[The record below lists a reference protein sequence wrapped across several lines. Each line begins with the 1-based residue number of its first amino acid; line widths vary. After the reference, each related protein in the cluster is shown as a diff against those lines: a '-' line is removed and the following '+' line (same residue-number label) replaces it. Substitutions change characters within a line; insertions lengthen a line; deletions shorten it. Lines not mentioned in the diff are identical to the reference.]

1 MQMTRTSSL
10 PSVDVQ
16 ASRPRTEVSLTRVG
30 VRGIE
35 KVIRVGGHRPGGAAT
50 GAATPATASSSDA
63 PGNYFF
69 AELECFV
76 DLNPRQAGVH
86 MSRFEEVVGEAIDRV
101 VLGEA
106 LRAEELA
113 AHIAARIREQQQGLR
128 AEVTIAARYPETVR
142 TPASD
147 LPTQEIYTLLGT
159 AVVSERGTRTLTGVE
174 AQGMTACPC
183 AQELVSGRSRE
194 RLAAEGF
201 TDDEIERVLTAV
213 PVATHNQRGIG
224 SLHIGRPEG
233 LDLEVDARD
242 LLHIVEQSMSS
253 EIYELMK
260 RSDEVSV
267 VERAHLNPRFVE
279 DCVREMVRR
288 VTEAYPD
295 LNDGGFILARQ
306 ENLETIHRHSVIAER
321 SGLVSEIIAEL
332 ESGEHSR
339 HHMTERE
346 WLEAP
351 GGE

>member
-1 MQMTRTSSL
+1 MQMTRASDL
-10 PSVDVQ
+10 PSPAVDVQ
-16 ASRPRTEVSLTRVG
+16 ASRPQTEVSLTRVG

-35 KVIRVGGHRPGGAAT
+35 KVIRVGGHRPGEPT
-50 GAATPATASSSDA
+50 SSDA

-86 MSRFEEVVGEAIDRV
+86 MSRFEEVVGEAIDQV

-113 AHIAARIREQQQGLR
+113 AHIAARIREQQRGLR

-183 AQELVSGRSRE
+183 AQELVTGRSRE

-201 TDDEIERVLTAV
+201 TDDEIERVLAAV

-267 VERAHLNPRFVE
+267 VEQAHLNPRFVE

-321 SGLVSEIIAEL
+321 SGLVAEIVAEL

-351 GGE
+351 CS